1 MPGDM
6 SANPWPGDGSSQP
19 PPAPH
24 QEDLDRQ
31 LIQHL
36 LGRYGHRELSRLIRD
51 EVGPQS
57 DGASIISSAPSVAP
71 SSVLSD
77 DASSVW
83 DTQSVRTF
91 SSDTSSIAG
100 SIRSNVSKGAK
111 FFARRTASNTTSAT
125 AAAQAQAH
133 SQTVTQAEQDHHDA
147 MQQWNSD
154 GSTPQAT
161 PANEGIPTTSTSTS
175 SKQKGAFM
183 CGFCKEED
191 ITKTCTRK
199 NDLKRHIEDFHN
211 VNAQWFCRHRGCQM
225 VFDWQAAYKTHLKT
239 AHGGSRMSLDE
250 AKVNLCQQVVFACGF
265 ENCPQVYEA
274 PNDDDAAAV
283 FKDYVSHVVKHFDE
297 GSNSGEWTYSA
308 RIRNLLRQAQVA
320 PMWNESAAW
329 NEGAQSKL
337 VWNPQ
342 TSGILRKRLES
353 RHIGDIKLLIQ
364 YAYILGTDPSTH
376 RKFRDD
382 FVTPVSDTCQQN
394 IPGHK
399 LKSRQPSIPA
409 VPQEDPFSFRISRGT
424 NPALAHY
431 IASQRKVYVPSRQ
444 RSMRPPQLHQTRPTT
459 MSSQHHL
466 PQQQQQQQQQ
476 QRSSSQLGHFFSSIP
491 ETSQSPMYHDNRQ
504 YVQPN
509 GALQNGI
516 IADDLQSLRSITG
529 RTPEPATDIE
539 MQDGIMDF
547 AGQYPLQSPA
557 GDGPQAGYY

>member
-1 MPGDM
+1 M
-6 SANPWPGDGSSQP
+6 SVP
-19 PPAPH
+19 
-24 QEDLDRQ
+24 
-31 LIQHL
+31 
-36 LGRYGHRELSRLIRD
+36 
-51 EVGPQS
+51 
-57 DGASIISSAPSVAP
+57 SAAP
-71 SSVLSD
+71 SSLLSD
-77 DASSVW
+77 DASSIW

-111 FFARRTASNTTSAT
+111 FFARRSTSSSTSTSAT
-125 AAAQAQAH
+125 AAAQAQA
-133 SQTVTQAEQDHHDA
+133 QVQAANDAQAEQERDIP
-147 MQQWNSD
+147 QQWNVED
-154 GSTPQAT
+154 TTPQAT
-161 PANEGIPTTSTSTS
+161 PAPDAASTTSASSS

-274 PNDDDAAAV
+274 QNDDNAAAV
-283 FKDYVSHVVKHFDE
+283 FKEYVSHVVKHFDE

-308 RIRNLLRQAQVA
+308 RIRNLLRQGQVA
-320 PMWNESAAW
+320 PVWNESAAW

-364 YAYILGTDPSTH
+364 YAYILGTDSNTH
-376 RKFRDD
+376 RNFRED

-399 LKSRQPSIPA
+399 IKMRQPSIP
-409 VPQEDPFSFRISRGT
+409 VPPQEDPFSFRISRGT
-424 NPALAHY
+424 NPALAQY
-431 IASQRKVYVPSRQ
+431 MASQRKVYVPSRQ
-444 RSMRPPQLHQTRPTT
+444 RSMRPPQLHQTRPST

-476 QRSSSQLGHFFSSIP
+476 QRSNSQLGHFFSTIP
-491 ETSQSPMYHDNRQ
+491 ETPQSPMYHDNGQ
-504 YVQPN
+504 FVQPN
-509 GALQNGI
+509 GGMHQGGI

-529 RTPEPATDIE
+529 GTPEPTADVE

-557 GDGPQAGYY
+557 GDGQHSGYY